1 MKISVKYAFAMVA
14 MAVFMVACAPD
25 SSNEPTGPSS
35 PNTPSN
41 PEQPQDPQEPSNPQE
56 PENPSSSDNE
66 LLIPT
71 QEGSAAVNDG
81 YTLVWEDLFDEGVLD
96 ESVWNVEV
104 NGNGGGNNELQYYR
118 RENITFEAEPTTNR
132 QCLVITARKENYNGR
147 NATSGRLNTKG
158 KVAYQYGK
166 VEALIKL
173 PTTYKGLWPAFWMM
187 GNDFD
192 QVGWPACGELD
203 ILEMGNAGGLSSP
216 NKAAAYLNGAC
227 HWGPSWDKHY
237 CYGPS
242 TTLNTSLQDGAFHLI
257 TVTWD
262 EQYIRC
268 YANYGT
274 ATEEKYYE
282 IDVTKVDLSDSTV
295 AGNYFKKPFF
305 IIFNLAVGGN
315 FPGIWDINQISA
327 LNADNN
333 YAAKMYID
341 YVKVYQ
347 KK

>member
-1 MKISVKYAFAMVA
+1 MKKSLFW
-14 MAVFMVACAPD
+14 AVLLSLSITACAPD
-25 SSNEPTGPSS
+25 SGNEPSAPQDPSH
-35 PNTPSN
+35 
-41 PEQPQDPQEPSNPQE
+41 PEQPQDPQNPQE
-56 PENPSSSDNE
+56 PQDPQDPQEPEKPGSSDDD
-66 LLIPT
+66 LLIPL

-81 YTLVWEDLFDEGVLD
+81 YTLVWEDLFDEGFLK

-132 QCLVITARKENYNGR
+132 QCLVLTARKENFGGK
-147 NATSGRLNTKG
+147 NATSGRLNTNG

-166 VEALIKL
+166 IEALIKL

-203 ILEMGNAGGLSSP
+203 ILEMGNSGGYSSP
-216 NKAAAYLNGAC
+216 EKAAAFINGAC
-227 HWGPSWDKHY
+227 HWGTRWDDHY
-237 CYGPS
+237 AYGPS
-242 TTLNTSLQDGAFHLI
+242 KTLQNSLQDGQFHLI

-262 EQYIRC
+262 ESFIRC

-274 ATEEKYYE
+274 SKQEMYYE
-282 IDVTKVDLSDSTV
+282 IDVKKVDLSDKTV

-315 FPGIWDINQISA
+315 FPQIWDINQITA
-327 LNADNN
+327 LNDANN
-333 YAAKMYID
+333 YEAKMYID